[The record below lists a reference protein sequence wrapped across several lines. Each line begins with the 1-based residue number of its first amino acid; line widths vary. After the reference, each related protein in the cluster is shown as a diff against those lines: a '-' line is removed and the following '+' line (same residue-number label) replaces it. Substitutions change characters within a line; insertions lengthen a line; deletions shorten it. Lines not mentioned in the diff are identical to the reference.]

1 MVNCLTTLLRKV
13 DCRKQKPAEYS
24 SRQLPLHAFICLYT
38 FLFCVIIVTYLII
51 VLSHSPINENRNVHS
66 VHAPHVLLILL
77 LCSIFFF
84 PSKKLFN
91 VNDIKYL
98 ANKHV
103 ELQAC

>member
-1 MVNCLTTLLRKV
+1 MANCLITLLRKA

-77 LCSIFFF
+77 LYSIFF
-84 PSKKLFN
+84 SLKKLFN
-91 VNDIKYL
+91 VNEIKYL

-103 ELQAC
+103 DLQAC